1 MTEEFVI
8 HMFREA
14 FYTMLIVSAPI
25 LVVSLIVG
33 LVISVLQAA
42 TSVQEVT
49 LTFVPKIIAIAV
61 VLVLTLPWMMD
72 VMTTF
77 TIDLFSQIPGI
88 GR

>member
-1 MTEEFVI
+1 MTEDFVI

-14 FYTMLIVSAPI
+14 FYTMLIVAAPI
-25 LVVSLIVG
+25 LLVSLVVG
-33 LVISVLQAA
+33 LVISVMQAA

-49 LTFVPKIIAIAV
+49 LTFVPKIIAIAI

-72 VMTTF
+72 IMTTF

>member
-1 MTEEFVI
+1 
-8 HMFREA
+8 
-14 FYTMLIVSAPI
+14 MLIVAAPI

-49 LTFVPKIIAIAV
+49 LTFVPKIIAIAI

-72 VMTTF
+72 IMTTF

>member
-1 MTEEFVI
+1 MTEVFVT

-14 FYTMLIVSAPI
+14 FYTMLIVAAPI

-49 LTFVPKIIAIAV
+49 LTFVPKIIAIAI

-72 VMTTF
+72 IMTTF

>member
-1 MTEEFVI
+1 MTEDFVI

-14 FYTMLIVSAPI
+14 FYTMLIVAAPI

>member
-1 MTEEFVI
+1 MTEDFII

-14 FYTMLIVSAPI
+14 FYTMLIIAAPI
-25 LVVSLIVG
+25 LGVSLVVG

-77 TIDLFSQIPGI
+77 TTTLFGQIPGI

>member
-1 MTEEFVI
+1 MTEDFII
-8 HMFREA
+8 HLFRET
-14 FYTMLIVSAPI
+14 FYTMLIIAAPI
-25 LVVSLIVG
+25 LGVSLVVG

-49 LTFVPKIIAIAV
+49 LTFVPKIIAIAL

-77 TIDLFSQIPGI
+77 TTTLFSQIPGI